1 LKLYFIV
8 SLLMKFYVDDILS
21 LLYSGFKDNI
31 YNYLNKICKR
41 LTYNCKKQERVY
53 NMRIVLLCAQGM
65 STSLLVERMKEAAV
79 KKGVNAEIK
88 AEMVDS
94 FDKQLQTADIIL
106 LGPQVRYKKNELQP
120 KADKANIPLDVID
133 MAAYGTIDG
142 DKVLNQA
149 IELSK

>member
-1 LKLYFIV
+1 
-8 SLLMKFYVDDILS
+8 
-21 LLYSGFKDNI
+21 
-31 YNYLNKICKR
+31 
-41 LTYNCKKQERVY
+41 
-53 NMRIVLLCAQGM
+53 MRIVLLCAQGM

-133 MAAYGTIDG
+133 MTAYGTIDG